1 VLTKLCFAPAGTTTR
16 SPCATFFFDPSIR
29 ASPVPL
35 TKVRIWSMPSCTSS
49 PISPSGGMVMMT
61 SWVFLPVH
69 STRRKSAYFSAS
81 VAMV

>member
-1 VLTKLCFAPAGTTTR
+1 M
-16 SPCATFFFDPSIR
+16 S
-29 ASPVPL
+29 
-35 TKVRIWSMPSCTSS
+35 SCTSS